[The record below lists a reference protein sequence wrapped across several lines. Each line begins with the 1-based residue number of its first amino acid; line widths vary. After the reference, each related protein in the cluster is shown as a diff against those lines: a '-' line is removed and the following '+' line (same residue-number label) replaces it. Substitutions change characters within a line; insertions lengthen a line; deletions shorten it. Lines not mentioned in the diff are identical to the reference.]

1 MAFCSHPKYD
11 AYVFLSAIDVRSTST
26 WDSSSMRGAWARD
39 EGGHRHRWE
48 NLGPRCSAMDRTGL
62 LHLTSPVDMR
72 IMFVRRDYRTHRTAR
87 RPSQRH
93 AQDSAKHAQA
103 TPKASP
109 FFAISS
115 QIRQRFRRCVG

>member
-26 WDSSSMRGAWARD
+26 WDSSSMRDAWARD

-62 LHLTSPVDMR
+62 LHLTSP
-72 IMFVRRDYRTHRTAR
+72 HRMGGKPQLGR
-87 RPSQRH
+87 QVSSFRPSGIG
-93 AQDSAKHAQA
+93 QD
-103 TPKASP
+103 
-109 FFAISS
+109 
-115 QIRQRFRRCVG
+115 